1 LCESFRA
8 SFPLLFCAFIFFA
21 PPIAFAQSQSSESFN
36 TALVRIGQIE
46 EQLQRL
52 EKTQAEISTTNE
64 RIIKDL
70 DEIRY
75 RIHRRPGKKRQS

>member
-1 LCESFRA
+1 MCESLRA
-8 SFPLLFCAFIFFA
+8 SFPFLFSAFIFFA
-21 PPIAFAQSQSSESFN
+21 PSFVFAQSQSSESFN
-36 TALVRIGQIE
+36 AALIAIGQLE

-70 DEIRY
+70 DEVRY
-75 RIHRRPGKKRQS
+75 RIHRRPGKQRQG